1 MNARTS
7 HLTARRVPV
16 VLGVAMFAGIALQP
30 PATAAAAGDPA
41 DGCEQGKAKSSGKY
55 AQCIAGVNAK
65 AIKDSLSPADAEK
78 LTKCSDKIGGSFT
91 KAEEK
96 AAGACRTDGDTVT
109 IRGALDDC
117 VNGVVTSLGG
127 LPGPGG
133 DEAKCQSA
141 KVKESGKYAACR
153 FKALAKG
160 IKDGVSPDFTKC
172 NDKLSSKWTK
182 IEEKPC
188 STTGDGAT
196 VKAAID
202 ACYDIVAGNLHPTIE
217 YQQNFESLVQTSGTA
232 LSDDGWLVYATVF
245 GPDWSY
251 WYGYGAYPA
260 PNGGPAFSGIDIG
273 QGGPEQ
279 GSQQLVVYNDYNNG
293 NHGDGSNAHIEANVY
308 RERTIVA
315 GDVGRTLIFE
325 VDAKRGNINDPSGS
339 STAVTFI
346 KTLDPGSGYAMT
358 NFVTYNTTGLP
369 ATWSGFSIELDI
381 GATLVGQVLQF
392 GFSTT
397 ASNYEPSANFY
408 DNIVASTVP
417 TP

>member
-7 HLTARRVPV
+7 HLTARGVRFV
-16 VLGVAMFAGIALQP
+16 VGAAMFAGIASQP

-65 AIKDSLSPADAEK
+65 AIKDSATTADAEK
-78 LTKCSDKIGGSFT
+78 LTKCSDKIGGAFT

-96 AAGACRTDGDTVT
+96 AEGACRTDGDTAT
-109 IRGALDDC
+109 IKGVLDDC
-117 VNGVVTSLGG
+117 INGVVTSLGG

-133 DEAKCQSA
+133 DAAKCQSG

-160 IKDGVSPDFTKC
+160 IKDGVAPDFTKC
-172 NDKLSSKWTK
+172 NDKLSNKWTK
-182 IEEKPC
+182 LEEKTC

-202 ACYDIVAGNLHPTIE
+202 ACYDVVAGNLHPTIE
-217 YQQNFESLVQTSGTA
+217 YQQNFESLVQASSTA
-232 LSDDGWLVYATVF
+232 LSDDGWLVYGTVF
-245 GPDWSY
+245 GPDWSR
-251 WYGYGAYPA
+251 WYGYGAFPA

-279 GSQQLVVYNDYNNG
+279 GSQQMVVYSDYNNG
-293 NHGDGSNAHIEANVY
+293 NHGDGSNAHIESNVY
-308 RERTIVA
+308 HERTIVA
-315 GDVGRTLIFE
+315 GDVGRTLTFAA
-325 VDAKRGNINDPSGS
+325 DAKRGNINDPAGS
-339 STAVTFI
+339 STALAFI
-346 KTLDPGSGYAMT
+346 KTLDPGNSWAMT
-358 NFVTYNTTGLP
+358 HFITHDTTSLP
-369 ATWSGFSIELDI
+369 ATWTGLSIELDI
-381 GATLVGQVLQF
+381 DATLVGQILQY

-408 DNIVASTVP
+408 DNVVVSTVP